1 MSFFSKKRF
10 LIAEAGI
17 NHNGN
22 IKEALK
28 LVDAA
33 KKSNVNAIKFQTYI
47 TEKRTKKNSPIFK
60 ILKKCE
66 LDLKEFKIIKDYC
79 DHKKI
84 IFFSTP
90 FDKESVWF
98 LNSLKV
104 KLFKIASF
112 DISNFQL
119 INEIVKTKKPTIIS
133 TGMASIK
140 EIKKAYNFFK
150 NKKIET
156 AFLHCISSYPNKEE
170 TSYLSNIDFL
180 KKRIKSQVGLSDH
193 TNGIKIPLYAYLK
206 GARIIEKHFKINDR
220 HDCVDGPVSIT
231 SLQFV
236 RLIKELDK
244 IDKILGVPKFGIRK
258 EEKNSKQFKRKKII

>member
-1 MSFFSKKRF
+1 M
-10 LIAEAGI
+10 
-17 NHNGN
+17 
-22 IKEALK
+22 
-28 LVDAA
+28 DAA

-66 LDLKEFKIIKDYC
+66 LDFKEFKIIKDYC

-90 FDKESVWF
+90 FDEESVWF

-119 INEIVKTKKPTIIS
+119 MSEIVKTKKPTIIS

-180 KKRIKSQVGLSDH
+180 KRE
-193 TNGIKIPLYAYLK
+193 LK
-206 GARIIEKHFKINDR
+206 VK
-220 HDCVDGPVSIT
+220 
-231 SLQFV
+231 
-236 RLIKELDK
+236 
-244 IDKILGVPKFGIRK
+244 LGFLTIQM
-258 EEKNSKQFKRKKII
+258 E